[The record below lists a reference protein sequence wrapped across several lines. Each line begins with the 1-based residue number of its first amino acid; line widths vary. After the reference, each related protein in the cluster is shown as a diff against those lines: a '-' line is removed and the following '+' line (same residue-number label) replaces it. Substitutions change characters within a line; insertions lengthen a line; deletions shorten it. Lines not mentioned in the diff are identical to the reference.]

1 MKVLAIETATNACS
15 LGVCLD
21 GVKTTEFAE
30 LKRSHSREILPR
42 ISDLLTRVGVQ
53 AAELDLIVYG
63 KGPGSFTGL
72 RIAVGVVQG
81 LAYGLGIPV
90 VGISTLACCAQG
102 RHRREGDQ
110 LIVVAETARAD
121 EVFFGAYGV
130 ADGLVYPMMADAIY
144 VADESPVLVDG
155 LWVGIG
161 SAWGALQ
168 SPLETALHQTMTS
181 LESEVF
187 PLAEDLLDLG
197 IAAFDGG
204 LAHDAM
210 LAIPEYLRE
219 QVAQKPEKKLEQKP
233 EEK

>member
-1 MKVLAIETATNACS
+1 

-30 LKRSHSREILPR
+30 LKRTHSREILPR

-102 RHRREGDQ
+102 RHRRQGEQ

-130 ADGLVYPMMADAIY
+130 ADGLVYPMMAD
-144 VADESPVLVDG
+144 ESPVLAG
-155 LWVGIG
+155 GRWVGIG
-161 SAWGALQ
+161 SAWTALQ
-168 SPLETALHQTMTS
+168 LPLETALRQTMTS
-181 LESEVF
+181 LEPQVF
-187 PLAEDLLDLG
+187 PHAEDLLDLG

-219 QVAQKPEKKLEQKP
+219 QVAQKSVKKP
-233 EEK
+233 E

>member
-21 GVKTTEFAE
+21 GVMTTEFAK
-30 LKRSHSREILPR
+30 LKRTHSREILPR

-102 RHRREGDQ
+102 
-110 LIVVAETARAD
+110 AT
-121 EVFFGAYGV
+121 GV
-130 ADGLVYPMMADAIY
+130 RV
-144 VADESPVLVDG
+144 SN
-155 LWVGIG
+155 
-161 SAWGALQ
+161 
-168 SPLETALHQTMTS
+168 
-181 LESEVF
+181 
-187 PLAEDLLDLG
+187 
-197 IAAFDGG
+197 
-204 LAHDAM
+204 
-210 LAIPEYLRE
+210 
-219 QVAQKPEKKLEQKP
+219 
-233 EEK
+233 